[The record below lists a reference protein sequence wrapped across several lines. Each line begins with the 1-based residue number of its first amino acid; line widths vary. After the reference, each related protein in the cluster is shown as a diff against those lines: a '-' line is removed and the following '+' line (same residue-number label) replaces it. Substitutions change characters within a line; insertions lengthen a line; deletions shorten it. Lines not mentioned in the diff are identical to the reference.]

1 MNPKINHIENLATAG
16 FVSMKYP
23 PELRVAVEK
32 AVASWQEFCAL
43 PTEVKCSLPYSNNAD
58 GVGYE
63 LKDGSGNKAD
73 RKENF
78 DITTSSK
85 RWLTENA
92 SKVQNAVALHF
103 IEDASAL
110 VALTKPLIVDF
121 AQQAEQAF
129 ALADF
134 AKEVE
139 ESEDA
144 YFIRFIHYFG
154 DRKVGE
160 ETASAHADQSGFTPH
175 LYESAAGLQC
185 LTHEKQWIDMPVSA
199 DETVIIP
206 SMQMQLRSDGK
217 LKATCH
223 RVVATTQTAKEGRYS
238 AVSFVQLKKT
248 PKYDKERCGR
258 LQEKTP
264 GFNYEMPPEE
274 FAGLFQR

>member
-1 MNPKINHIENLATAG
+1 MKHPIKDIENLATTG

-23 PELRVAVEK
+23 PQLRAAVEK

-43 PTEVKCSLPYSNNAD
+43 PTEVKRGLPYSNNAD

-63 LKDGSGNKAD
+63 LKDGVGNKAD
-73 RKENF
+73 HKENF
-78 DITTSSK
+78 DVTTGSK

-92 SKVQNAVALHF
+92 GKVKNAVALCF

-110 VALTKPLIVDF
+110 VALTKPLIVEF
-121 AQQAEQAF
+121 ARQAEEAF
-129 ALADF
+129 ALPDF
-134 AKEVE
+134 TKEVE
-139 ESEDA
+139 QGEDA

-154 DRKVGE
+154 DRTVGE
-160 ETASAHADQSGFTPH
+160 EIASAHADQSGFTPH

-185 LTHEKQWIDMPVSA
+185 LTREKQWIDMPVSA

-206 SMQMQLRSDGK
+206 SMQMQLRSSGQ

-223 RVVATTQTAKEGRYS
+223 RVVATAQTAKEGRYS
-238 AVSFVQLKKT
+238 AVCFVQLKKT

-258 LQEKTP
+258 LQEKAP
-264 GFNYEMPPEE
+264 GFNYEMPKEDFE
-274 FAGLFQR
+274 GLFRR